1 MHNIR
6 NHIKQIYTITEI
18 FYKLSYTLRWRKSN
32 VSQSSKMINKLD
44 FMFPIEKYMY
54 NPISC
59 SFLFSSSNITSLNKD
74 EIKTPI

>member
-1 MHNIR
+1 MQNTQ
-6 NHIKQIYTITEI
+6 NHIKQIYTITEMY
-18 FYKLSYTLRWRKSN
+18 YKLSYTLRWRKSN
-32 VSQSSKMINKLD
+32 VSQSSKMINELD
-44 FMFPIEKYMY
+44 FMFPIEKY

>member
-1 MHNIR
+1 MQNTQ
-6 NHIKQIYTITEI
+6 NHIKQIYTITEMY
-18 FYKLSYTLRWRKSN
+18 YKLSYTLRWRKSN

-44 FMFPIEKYMY
+44 FIFPIEKY

-59 SFLFSSSNITSLNKD
+59 TFLFSSSNITSLNKG